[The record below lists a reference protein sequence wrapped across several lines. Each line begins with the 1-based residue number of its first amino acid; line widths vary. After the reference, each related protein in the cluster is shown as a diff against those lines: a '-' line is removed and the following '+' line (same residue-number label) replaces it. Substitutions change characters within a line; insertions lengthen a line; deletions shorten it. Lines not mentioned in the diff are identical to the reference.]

1 MQKNKMWYANKRTYV
16 FDIKQHHM
24 KIILLISKQNK
35 QNINH
40 KTNIIQQK
48 KKDQHTKKSKNTNT
62 NKLET

>member
-1 MQKNKMWYANKRTYV
+1 
-16 FDIKQHHM
+16 M